1 MASNIFKIFGEIAIN
16 NSEANR
22 SIDSTGMKAKNLSSG
37 MKSEFDKIGKFAL
50 KLGKTVA
57 VGMAGI
63 STAIGAL
70 LKNSIDEFADKEQ
83 LEGGVE
89 TLFKDSAAKVK
100 RYAANAYKT
109 AGMSANQ
116 YMETVTSFSA
126 RLLQGLGGDT
136 EAAAEMANMAITDM
150 ADNANKMGTDMS
162 SIENAY
168 QGFAKQNYTML
179 DNLKLGYGGTASEMA
194 RLINDSGVLGDTMTL
209 TADNVNSVS
218 FDTII
223 QAIHNVQT
231 EMDITGTTAKEAEG
245 TISGSFNSM
254 KAAWQNLISGMST
267 GDSKIAHIRR
277 SDTFVESVNT
287 WVSNIKQPIL
297 NFIENF
303 PDTVSAILP
312 TVTSAALDIGSA
324 IIAEIYNGITGSKI
338 TSEEIKEAI
347 LKVVNVAGDVGENV
361 LSFVTDAFGWIKNNK
376 TAVMIAVSGIAGA
389 FIAFKF
395 ATNPVGAT
403 IDLIVAGLTLLV
415 TNWNSVK
422 DAINR
427 AIKATKEFLGLS
439 NEPAHEGQFGG
450 AEQKAAVD
458 DWIAAMREG
467 NEELMALTWKG
478 VEDAMGGM
486 ENAADFKRAY
496 MEYLYD
502 NADST
507 GDDYILDV
515 PAEWFEGTEDE
526 LQDEL
531 DKMDIKANVVAGWA
545 NNAQAML
552 QNGLSSMFLTADVST
567 VTTMKPISGISRTS
581 EFVAGGLD
589 LLSRLPGH
597 ASGLDFVPRDNYLA
611 RLHYGEAVLT
621 HSEANDW
628 RRGQKNG
635 DGMNMEMLAEMI
647 TSAISERPVAI
658 NIDGKAFATI
668 MSRQMSKAIGN
679 RNIQQLMSM
688 GG

>member
-116 YMETVTSFSA
+116 YMETVTSFSS

-194 RLINDSGVLGDTMTL
+194 RLINDSGVLGDTMTV

-245 TISGSFNSM
+245 TISGSFGMM
-254 KAAWQNLISGMST
+254 KTSWQNLITGMSS

-277 SDTFVESVNT
+277 ENAFVESVNT

-297 NFIENF
+297 DFIKDF
-303 PDTVSAILP
+303 PDTVSGILP
-312 TVTSAALDIGSA
+312 TVTSAALEIGSS

-338 TSEEIKEAI
+338 TKDDVEDAI
-347 LKVVNVAGDVGENV
+347 MSVFNIASYIGGNVT
-361 LSFVTDAFGWIKNNK
+361 SFIEDAFKWVLDNK
-376 TAVMIAVSGIAGA
+376 DGVVGAIIAIAVA
-389 FIAFKF
+389 FETFKLT
-395 ATNPVGAT
+395 TNPIGAA
-403 IDLIVAGLTLLV
+403 IDLIVAGLSLIIA
-415 TNWNSVK
+415 NWEGVKNAVNS
-422 DAINR
+422 
-427 AIKATKEFLGLS
+427 AIKALREFLGLD
-439 NEPAHEGQFGG
+439 NPIAEKGQFGG
-450 AEQKAAVD
+450 TVALEAVNEWTDSLLTDNMEAVEKAWSKAQ
-458 DWIAAMREG
+458 AALG
-467 NEELMALTWKG
+467 GSEL
-478 VEDAMGGM
+478 
-486 ENAADFKRAY
+486 AADFSRAY
-496 MEYLYD
+496 QSYIIENELEYG
-502 NADST
+502 ARAP
-507 GDDYILDV
+507 V
-515 PAEWFEGTEDE
+515 EWFEGTDVKLMEGLNDMNLVAQPTAEWSGGTQQDLQQGLYNMPLSVPVSGE
-526 LQDEL
+526 LSGVNAAYGDAAASVAKL
-531 DKMDIKANVVAGWA
+531 RDDILA
-545 NNAQAML
+545 
-552 QNGLSSMFLTADVST
+552 T
-567 VTTMKPISGISRTS
+567 
-581 EFVAGGLD
+581 
-589 LLSRLPGH
+589 LPGH

>member
-57 VGMAGI
+57 VGMAGV

-126 RLLQGLGGDT
+126 RLMQGLGDDT
-136 EAAAEMANMAITDM
+136 EAAAEIANLAITDM
-150 ADNANKMGTDMS
+150 ADNANKMGTDMA
-162 SIENAY
+162 SIQYAY
-168 QGFAKQNYTML
+168 QGFAKSNYAML
-179 DNLKLGYGGTASEMA
+179 DNLKLGYFGTASEMA
-194 RLINDSGVLGDTMTL
+194 RLINDSGVLGDTMTA
-209 TADNVNSVS
+209 TADNVNSIS
-218 FDTII
+218 FDTMI

-231 EMDITGTTAKEAEG
+231 EMGITGTTAQEAEE
-245 TISGSFNSM
+245 TISGSFNTM
-254 KAAWQNLISGMST
+254 KSAWQNLISGMST

-277 SDTFVESVNT
+277 SDAFAESVKT

-297 NFIENF
+297 DFIDNF
-303 PDTVSAILP
+303 PDTFSEILP
-312 TVTSAALDIGSA
+312 EVTSAALDIGSA
-324 IIAEIYNGITGSKI
+324 IISAIYNGITGSET
-338 TSEEIKEAI
+338 TSDDVKAAI
-347 LKVVNVAGDVGENV
+347 LKVVDVGSGIADNLGSAVENITHFLGDLLGWLDTNGISLEAAIGIV
-361 LSFVTDAFGWIKNNK
+361 TAAILSFKAATNPTGFAVTGIISMLVGIASNWDTIKAAVSAGWDAVKGFFAETIPAAAESAWNAIKGK
-376 TAVMIAVSGIAGA
+376 WDGIKGAVSGAWDNFKN
-389 FIAFKF
+389 FIAEIVPEPLLAAF
-395 ATNPVGAT
+395 NT
-403 IDLIVAGLTLLV
+403 IA
-415 TNWNSVK
+415 SVWGTI
-422 DAINR
+422 ASGIRSAVN
-427 AIKATKEFLGLS
+427 ALSEFLGLS
-439 NEPAHEGQFGG
+439 EEP
-450 AEQKAAVD
+450 
-458 DWIAAMREG
+458 
-467 NEELMALTWKG
+467 
-478 VEDAMGGM
+478 
-486 ENAADFKRAY
+486 
-496 MEYLYD
+496 
-502 NADST
+502 
-507 GDDYILDV
+507 
-515 PAEWFEGTEDE
+515 
-526 LQDEL
+526 
-531 DKMDIKANVVAGWA
+531 
-545 NNAQAML
+545 
-552 QNGLSSMFLTADVST
+552 ST
-567 VTTMKPISGISRTS
+567 VHETQSGTVYGGGGRRFGSTTDI
-581 EFVAGGLD
+581 
-589 LLSRLPGH
+589 PGH

-621 HSEANDW
+621 HSEANNW

>member
-22 SIDSTGMKAKNLSSG
+22 SIDSTGTKAKNLSSG

-126 RLLQGLGGDT
+126 RLMQGLGDDT
-136 EAAAEMANMAITDM
+136 EAAAEMANLAITDM
-150 ADNANKMGTDMS
+150 ADNANKMGTDMA
-162 SIENAY
+162 SIQYAY
-168 QGFAKQNYTML
+168 QGFAKGNYTML
-179 DNLKLGYGGTASEMA
+179 DNLKLGYFGTASEMA
-194 RLINDSGVLGDTMTL
+194 RLINDSGVLGDTMTA
-209 TADNVNSVS
+209 TADNVNSIS
-218 FDTII
+218 FDTMIR
-223 QAIHNVQT
+223 AIHKVQT
-231 EMDITGTTAKEAEG
+231 EMGITGTTAQEAEE
-245 TISGSFNSM
+245 TISGSFNTM
-254 KAAWQNLISGMST
+254 KSAWQNLISGLST

-277 SDTFVESVNT
+277 SDDFVESVKT
-287 WVSNIKQPIL
+287 WLSNIKKPIL
-297 NFIENF
+297 EFIDNL
-303 PDTVSAILP
+303 PDTVSEILP
-312 TVTSAALDIGSA
+312 EVTSAALDIGSA
-324 IIAEIYNGITGSKI
+324 IISEIYNGITGSEI
-338 TSEEIKEAI
+338 TSDDVKAAIQKVVDVGSGIGDNLGNAVENITHFLGDLLGWLDTNSVSLEEAIGIVTAAILAFKAATNPTGFAVTGIISMLIGIASNWDTIKEAVI
-347 LKVVNVAGDVGENV
+347 AGWDAVKGFFAETIPNAALDVWNTITEKWEGIKSSVNGAWGNFKNFIKENV
-361 LSFVTDAFGWIKNNK
+361 PESLLNALE
-376 TAVMIAVSGIAGA
+376 AIASVWGTIASGI
-389 FIAFKF
+389 
-395 ATNPVGAT
+395 
-403 IDLIVAGLTLLV
+403 
-415 TNWNSVK
+415 NSAVN
-422 DAINR
+422 ALS
-427 AIKATKEFLGLS
+427 EFLGLS
-439 NEPAHEGQFGG
+439 EKPVTIHEMQSGGIAGGGGLRFGG
-450 AEQKAAVD
+450 
-458 DWIAAMREG
+458 
-467 NEELMALTWKG
+467 T
-478 VEDAMGGM
+478 
-486 ENAADFKRAY
+486 
-496 MEYLYD
+496 
-502 NADST
+502 
-507 GDDYILDV
+507 
-515 PAEWFEGTEDE
+515 
-526 LQDEL
+526 
-531 DKMDIKANVVAGWA
+531 MDI
-545 NNAQAML
+545 
-552 QNGLSSMFLTADVST
+552 
-567 VTTMKPISGISRTS
+567 
-581 EFVAGGLD
+581 
-589 LLSRLPGH
+589 PGH

-647 TSAISERPVAI
+647 TSAISERPIAI